1 MIEKE
6 LYIDVLEYLQ
16 DGGNWSQKLEIV
28 EINSYKEIGNF
39 IINDML
45 EKIPHTDNMKIKQI
59 VCMYLN
65 YSQEQY
71 SKLHYTQQMSIKKY
85 YIIIQRLKISI

>member
-1 MIEKE
+1 
-6 LYIDVLEYLQ
+6 
-16 DGGNWSQKLEIV
+16 
-28 EINSYKEIGNF
+28 
-39 IINDML
+39 
-45 EKIPHTDNMKIKQI
+45 MKIKQI

-71 SKLHYTQQMSIKKY
+71 SKLHYDDLCVLICEKVIRFKTYPTDEYQKY